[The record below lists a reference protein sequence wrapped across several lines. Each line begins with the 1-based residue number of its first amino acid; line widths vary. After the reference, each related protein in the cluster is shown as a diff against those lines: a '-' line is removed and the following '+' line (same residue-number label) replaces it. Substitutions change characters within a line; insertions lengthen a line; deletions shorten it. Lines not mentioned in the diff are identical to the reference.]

1 MALES
6 GGNSQSGVSDSEVDK
21 CRVLFFDTVADEKS
35 CRSVGW
41 IFLVDV
47 IGVNVVDWVG
57 DGMEWNDV
65 ELDAM
70 ENLDG
75 VEYCGEESESVSH
88 LMRSFWGRL
97 LMTGVVVEDA
107 EDAAEAFSFVE
118 RCSCV
123 CDEWDEDDGSDW

>member
-1 MALES
+1 M
-6 GGNSQSGVSDSEVDK
+6 
-21 CRVLFFDTVADEKS
+21 
-35 CRSVGW
+35 
-41 IFLVDV
+41 DV

-70 ENLDG
+70 ENLDD

-107 EDAAEAFSFVE
+107 EDAA
-118 RCSCV
+118 
-123 CDEWDEDDGSDW
+123 